1 MKIQV
6 TQEDINTGV
15 AGHCGRC
22 PVARAAR
29 RAVPT
34 ATGVVVS
41 ATTIRFWYQDT
52 EGADRNVV
60 YDLPRKVSQA
70 IDQFD
75 SSGFMVP
82 LEFTLDVPAEG
93 LPF

>member
-15 AGHCGRC
+15 AGHCGLC
-22 PVARAAR
+22 PVANATR

-34 ATGVVVS
+34 ATGVAVS
-41 ATTIRFWYQDT
+41 ATTLRFWYTDS

-60 YDLPRKVSQA
+60 YDLPRKVMGA

-82 LEFTLDVPAEG
+82 LEFELGEPAEG
-93 LPF
+93 MPF